1 MKGAKIALIVLFC
14 VFIAAFGLA
23 MTILPD
29 TEFSENENRYLAKA
43 PELNAKTLFSGEFGE
58 KFETYLADQ
67 FPLREPFIAIKSTAE
82 QASGKRENNG
92 AYICGDTLLPHFDE
106 PDMTRVDRNLGY
118 LAALGEKLDALGIPG
133 YLTVIPSSTDIW
145 SDMLPAGAPTADQGA
160 LVGYIAE
167 NSPLEYIDTRS
178 ALLEHADEYI
188 FYRTD
193 HHWTTLGAYY
203 GYRAAAEAMNVGP
216 TGIDELVSGPVAI
229 DEFERTTVSDSFYGT
244 TYSSS
249 GVRSVP
255 PDSIE
260 TWVVDDLFEVTRTD
274 EKGDSVTTL
283 YDKSF
288 LKKKDKYS
296 MFLGGN
302 CPLVVVKNTM
312 NPDGGVLVIIR
323 DSYADSEV
331 PFLAQHFSEVHLI
344 DPRYYKVPA
353 AEYAEQVNAD
363 AVLISY
369 GLSNFVTTSDLLMI
383 GK

>member
-1 MKGAKIALIVLFC
+1 MKGAKIVLIALFC
-14 VFIAAFGLA
+14 AFIATFGLA
-23 MTILPD
+23 MVILPD
-29 TEFSENENRYLAKA
+29 AEFSENENRYLAKA
-43 PELNAKTLFSGEFGE
+43 PELSAKALFSGEFGE

-67 FPLREPFIAIKSTAE
+67 FPLREPFVAIKSTAE
-82 QASGKRENNG
+82 QLSGKRENNG
-92 AYICGDTLLPHFDE
+92 AFICGDTLLKRFDE

-118 LAALGEKLDALGIPG
+118 LSDLRDKLDALGIPG

-145 SDMLPAGAPTADQGA
+145 SDKLPAGAPTADQGA
-160 LVGYIAE
+160 LVDYIAE

-178 ALLEHADEYI
+178 ALIEHADEYI

-193 HHWTTLGAYY
+193 HHWTTRGAYY
-203 GYRAAAEAMNVGP
+203 GYRAAAEAMGFQP
-216 TGIDELVSGPVAI
+216 IDI
-229 DEFERTTVSDSFYGT
+229 DGFEHTTVSDSFYGT

-260 TWVVDDLFEVTRTD
+260 TWVTDDCYEVIRTD
-274 EKGDSVTTL
+274 ENGETATTL

-288 LKKKDKYS
+288 LEKKDKYS

-302 CPLVVVKNTM
+302 CPLVVVKNTI
-312 NPDGGVLVIIR
+312 NPEGGVLVIVR
-323 DSYADSEV
+323 DSYADSEI
-331 PFLAQHFSEVHLI
+331 PFLAQHFSEIHLI
-344 DPRYYKVPA
+344 DPRYYKIPA
-353 AEYAEQVNAD
+353 AQYASQVNAD

-369 GLSNFVTTSDLLMI
+369 GLSDFVTTSELLMI